1 MIQKDAKQND
11 NLFLNRYLPMFTLFN
26 QANNYN
32 MSLSILIKNRPQC
45 CFHTIVTATEELVIT
60 LGLSNF
66 VSFFASK
73 RGKNQ
78 QISPIEFWNS
88 SHEDYYIR
96 SNRPGADAFCIRWM
110 QIKWRKTTI
119 S

>member
-1 MIQKDAKQND
+1 
-11 NLFLNRYLPMFTLFN
+11 
-26 QANNYN
+26 

-66 VSFFASK
+66 VSFFALK
-73 RGKNQ
+73 EAKNQ
-78 QISPIEFWNS
+78 QISPIEFRIS

-96 SNRPGADAFCIRWM
+96 SNRPGADAFRISG
-110 QIKWRKTTI
+110 IKWRKTSI